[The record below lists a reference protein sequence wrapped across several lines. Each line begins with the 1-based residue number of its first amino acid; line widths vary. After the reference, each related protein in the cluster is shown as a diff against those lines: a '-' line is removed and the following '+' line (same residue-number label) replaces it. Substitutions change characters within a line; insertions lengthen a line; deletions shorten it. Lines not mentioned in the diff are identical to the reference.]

1 MAKTEI
7 KPLHTHSEC
16 TEVMRPVRDAL
27 DILSGRWKLPI
38 ISALTFGGN
47 MRFTQISKEIN
58 GITDRM
64 LSKELKE
71 LELNQLIK
79 RTVYDA
85 FPPVVEY
92 AITPHGLSLGKVILE
107 LATWGKQH
115 RKKIMEKTK
124 S

>member
-1 MAKTEI
+1 MAKTAT
-7 KPLHTHSEC
+7 KQPHDKTEC
-16 TEVMRPVRDAL
+16 TEMLLPVRDAL
-27 DILSGRWKLPI
+27 DIISGRWKLPI
-38 ISALTFGGN
+38 ITALMFGEK
-47 MRFTQISKEIN
+47 RFTQISKEVH

-92 AITPHGLSLGKVILE
+92 SITPHGMSLGNVIIALRD
-107 LATWGKQH
+107 WGKQH
-115 RKKIMEKTK
+115 RKKIISK

>member
-1 MAKTEI
+1 MAKKTAN
-7 KPLHTHSEC
+7 PTHTKTEC
-16 TEVMRPVRDAL
+16 TEMLLPVRDAL
-27 DILSGRWKLPI
+27 DIISGRWKLPI
-38 ISALTFGGN
+38 ITALMFGN
-47 MRFTQISKEIN
+47 KRFTQISKEVH

-92 AITPHGLSLGKVILE
+92 SITPHGLSLGKVIVE
-107 LATWGKQH
+107 LRNWGKQH
-115 RKKIMEKTK
+115 RKKKK
-124 S
+124 KKAK